1 MNSNSDYTICNLDNH
16 TYTSNYSA
24 ESVSNSGGYGH
35 GSYSVHNNGIVD
47 TGQLGYGAAAAM
59 HHGPGGGG
67 GPDGLPPPPPS
78 HHSTTTA
85 AHHPPPPHLYQ
96 GTVLTAGSPPPG
108 PGGYPGIHHGSTCM
122 TGPAGHHG
130 VPYGDYYPT
139 PAGVIT
145 NGGLD
150 CSTGGYPYPHHDPN
164 GPCITTTAHGGYELP
179 NHHHSQ
185 GQSSPPQDQTPVAT
199 YKWMTVKRNGPK
211 PGKDTQNFFSF
222 TPCSVL
228 LPSHGSV

>member
-16 TYTSNYSA
+16 TYSSSNYSTA
-24 ESVSNSGGYGH
+24 ESVGNSAGGYAHHH
-35 GSYSVHNNGIVD
+35 GYGVHNNGIVD

-59 HHGPGGGG
+59 HHGPGPEPGLPG
-67 GPDGLPPPPPS
+67 GPVPPPPPPS
-78 HHSTTTA
+78 HQTA

-96 GTVLTAGSPPPG
+96 GGGLLSAGSPPPG
-108 PGGYPGIHHGSTCM
+108 APGGYPGIHHGSTCM
-122 TGPAGHHG
+122 TGPAGHHPG
-130 VPYGDYYPT
+130 MPYGDYYPN

-150 CSTGGYPYPHHDPN
+150 CSTGGYPYPHHDPQ
-164 GPCITTTAHGGYELP
+164 GPCITTSGYGLP

-185 GQSSPPQDQTPVAT
+185 GQGSPPQDQTPVAT

-211 PGKDTQNFFSF
+211 PGMFEFPVVPFKF
-222 TPCSVL
+222 PCN
-228 LPSHGSV
+228 